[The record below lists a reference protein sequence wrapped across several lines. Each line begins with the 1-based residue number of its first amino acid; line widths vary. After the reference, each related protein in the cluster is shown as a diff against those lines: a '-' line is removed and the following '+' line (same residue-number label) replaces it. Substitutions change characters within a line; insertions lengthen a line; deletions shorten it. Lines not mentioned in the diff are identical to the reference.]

1 MKNLII
7 FDLDGTLLDTGE
19 GIIKSLKFALSKFGF
34 PVPNDEIC
42 KSFVGPPLKKRFL
55 ELFDS
60 DEQTA
65 NALLACFRE
74 EYGKGDLF
82 LASVYP
88 GVEECLKELHKQ
100 YSLAVATNKS
110 EIQAIQLLERF
121 GLASYFKLICGSDMK
136 ASLTK
141 EQIVANAASKLG
153 FSPTDCIVIGDSG
166 NDAEA
171 AAKLG
176 MRFIGVTYGY
186 GFKSGVDIEGYPYV
200 ACVKS
205 HDQLKK
211 ILFNRLNAIY
221 KCV

>member
-1 MKNLII
+1 MKLII

-65 NALLACFRE
+65 DALLACFRE

-110 EIQAIQLLERF
+110 EIQATQLLKRF
-121 GLASYFKLICGSDMK
+121 GLASYFDMICGSDMK

-141 EQIVANAASKLG
+141 EQIVANAASKLD
-153 FSPTDCIVIGDSG
+153 FSPADCIVVGDSG

-186 GFKSGVDIEGYPYV
+186 GFKSKSDVESFPNIECADTPMHIKEIV
-200 ACVKS
+200 CEQSKNM
-205 HDQLKK
+205 
-211 ILFNRLNAIY
+211 IR
-221 KCV
+221 

>member
-34 PVPNDEIC
+34 QVPSEEIC

-55 ELFDS
+55 ELFYS

-110 EIQAIQLLERF
+110 EIQAAQLLERF

-153 FSPTDCIVIGDSG
+153 FSPADCIVVGDSG

-176 MRFIGVTYGY
+176 MQFIGVTYGY
-186 GFKSGVDIEGYPYV
+186 GFKHAGDLTSYPYIAYAECPV
-200 ACVKS
+200 RIKEIV
-205 HDQLKK
+205 
-211 ILFNRLNAIY
+211 INIFYIT
-221 KCV
+221 

>member
-1 MKNLII
+1 MKLII

-34 PVPNDEIC
+34 QVPSEEIC

-110 EIQAIQLLERF
+110 EIQATGLLKNF
-121 GLASYFKLICGSDMK
+121 DLASYFDVICGSDMK

-153 FSPTDCIVIGDSG
+153 FSPADCIVVGDSG

-186 GFKSGVDIEGYPYV
+186 GFKSETELEGYPYIARV
-200 ACVKS
+200 EDVK
-205 HDQLKK
+205 QINILLFKK
-211 ILFNRLNAIY
+211 
-221 KCV
+221 

>member
-1 MKNLII
+1 MKLII

-19 GIIKSLKFALSKFGF
+19 GIIKSLKFALSKFGL

-55 ELFDS
+55 ELYDS
-60 DEQTA
+60 EEQTA
-65 NALLACFRE
+65 DALLACFRE
-74 EYGKGDLF
+74 EYGKGNLF
-82 LASVYP
+82 LARVYP

-110 EIQAIQLLERF
+110 EIQATQLLERF
-121 GLASYFKLICGSDMK
+121 GMASYFKLICGSDMK

-153 FSPTDCIVIGDSG
+153 FSPADCIVVGDSG

-176 MRFIGVTYGY
+176 MQFIGVTYGY
-186 GFKSGVDIEGYPYV
+186 GFKGEADLMFFSYIGCVQKPVEIE
-200 ACVKS
+200 S
-205 HDQLKK
+205 ILKK
-211 ILFNRLNAIY
+211 I
-221 KCV
+221 

>member
-1 MKNLII
+1 MKLII

-19 GIIKSLKFALSKFGF
+19 GIIKSLKFALNKFGF

-65 NALLACFRE
+65 DALLACFRE
-74 EYGKGDLF
+74 EYGKGNLF

-110 EIQAIQLLERF
+110 EKQAVELLKKF
-121 GLASYFKLICGSDMK
+121 NLASYFGMICGSDMK
-136 ASLTK
+136 AALTK
-141 EQIVANAASKLG
+141 EQIVANAASKLD
-153 FSPTDCIVIGDSG
+153 FSPADCVVVGDSS

-186 GFKSGVDIEGYPYV
+186 GFRKEIDVKHYPHIGCMQSILDIKGIM
-200 ACVKS
+200 K
-205 HDQLKK
+205 
-211 ILFNRLNAIY
+211 N
-221 KCV
+221 

>member
-1 MKNLII
+1 MKLII

-34 PVPNDEIC
+34 PVPNDETC

-55 ELFDS
+55 ELYDS

-65 NALLACFRE
+65 DALLACFRE
-74 EYGKGDLF
+74 EYGKGNLF

-110 EIQAIQLLERF
+110 EIQATQLLERF
-121 GLASYFKLICGSDMK
+121 GLASYFDMICGSDMK

-153 FSPTDCIVIGDSG
+153 FSSADCIVVGDSG

-176 MRFIGVTYGY
+176 MQFIGVTYGY
-186 GFKSGVDIEGYPYV
+186 GFKSKSDVESFPNIECADTPMHIKEIV
-200 ACVKS
+200 CEQSKNM
-205 HDQLKK
+205 
-211 ILFNRLNAIY
+211 IR
-221 KCV
+221 

>member
-19 GIIKSLKFALSKFGF
+19 GIIKSLKTALKKFGF
-34 PVPNDEIC
+34 LVPNEEIC
-42 KSFVGPPLKKRFL
+42 KSFVGPPLKKIL

-65 NALLACFRE
+65 DALLACFRE

-82 LASVYP
+82 LASPYP
-88 GVEECLKELHKQ
+88 GVEKCLKELRER
-100 YSLAVATNKS
+100 YALAVATNKS
-110 EIQAIQLLERF
+110 EIQATELLKKF
-121 GLASYFKLICGSDMK
+121 GLASYFDIICGSDMK

-141 EQIVANAASKLG
+141 VQIVVNAANRLG
-153 FSPTDCIVIGDSG
+153 FLPADCIVVGDSG

-171 AAKLG
+171 AEKLG

-186 GFKSGVDIEGYPYV
+186 GFRKETDVKHYPHIG
-200 ACVKS
+200 CVQS
-205 HDQLKK
+205 
-211 ILFNRLNAIY
+211 ILDVKEIVKNQ
-221 KCV
+221 